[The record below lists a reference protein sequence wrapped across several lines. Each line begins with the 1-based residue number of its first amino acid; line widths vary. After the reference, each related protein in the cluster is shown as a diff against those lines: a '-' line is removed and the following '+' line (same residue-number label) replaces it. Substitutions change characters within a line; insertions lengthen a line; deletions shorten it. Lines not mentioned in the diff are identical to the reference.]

1 MFNNFKQL
9 KNITPLLNTK
19 LNIDMSRFLSL
30 AKHRINTFL
39 DGSAQVSTQCTKIP
53 NLTEYTYID
62 EDNKSI
68 LDAATY
74 IKNISKSKDI
84 KGSHFLTTT
93 PHISEEG
100 TPVAYSDLDKAFTR
114 AALSTYEAN
123 TLENDIEVLSKYL
136 ESVELPSSL
145 QIYGK
150 GTLLSATESLQAAI
164 HSAFSVISQPPLL
177 NGRTHTYV
185 TPEIGSAPYLE
196 CGTTTPYHHLAE
208 KPTKIENSTIE
219 YAPESKE
226 ANDYDTTHPRG
237 LTFVNTPFINSDSDI
252 LTEKGEGKSIFDHMK
267 ALLKPS
273 ELPTHYVLPLISLGF
288 ENMTTVECLIKLEI
302 LDLIKEKAKKRYVL
316 NKNNLK
322 YYQMFLDTLPYLNL
336 NKLPTPLL
344 HFLAE
349 NEAEKHK
356 NEIIKEHFFAFECK
370 NQLSFTRNTNS
381 VTYILND
388 DLKILYS
395 DKDYVSTQVLDLFE
409 KEILLIKSGDF
420 IGSYKENIR
429 LNMQSSYDINKVYD
443 GDVQFNDVSRAKS
456 LSFLF
461 NLNME
466 LPTGTNQDEKVI
478 EKLTKDNAPYLEDY
492 KGLHE
497 LPTMLRYISQHSDYF
512 TELRESMGRFLIDSR
527 KIDSKYNI
535 NSCYTAPLV
544 GKEQIDPPLA
554 ALLTDFD
561 MEKEGGLW
569 QKWYNL
575 DPYITKIIDNLY
587 ESLNE
592 IHASM
597 PIYTIYSGF
606 DSKTYKNIKQYVAST
621 WNDTIQDI
629 EDTIK
634 MVIETTKTQKIHGK
648 SGRYYKKC
656 REKVL
661 YLPENATKVSRD
673 ITKIR
678 RNTKKVRRKVKE
690 TGIETGIE
698 TGKETGKEVNI
709 DHFLAKNIATS
720 QINTQPG
727 TFMFMQNKEDNKT
740 SIDGNNLDKINMYND
755 IVSIDNDKKLYPS
768 IQFLHNMNKYV
779 PDMDNNTTN
788 IDDVNIETNKKYV
801 EVHRK
806 AQKNYENI
814 LSKLTKGFD
823 TLYSTLNNISSFEL
837 STQEIQS
844 EDYKLLHK
852 FVTETIGIHLFTL
865 VGYATLPKEYS
876 KYNPTMAYSEEGTH
890 TFINSSYIHTN
901 TYKHDNA
908 IAYPYV
914 HMSGSVCIPPYDK
927 IDPYLLDPQDVVL
940 ENLDGK
946 YVPYLNGKELTASD
960 YIITTTTRNYNQIRK
975 SASYDA
981 AFDSNAGATLF
992 KDSLC
997 YLDSSF
1003 HGYERNSS
1011 LLPQL
1016 HVLVRF
1022 MFPRLINC
1030 TDLFNDIKN
1039 YYSSE
1044 WSRDYLARTPEEER
1058 IGPISI
1064 ELYLKHVVKI
1074 DKKEKTLHIEFDE
1087 HAPAHLQ
1094 STVDAGITYIT
1105 NMLFIAD
1112 KLLKN
1117 QDVRDLANTLKDQV
1131 SPKIMSDTVNDT
1143 IVVGSP
1149 IAPADVLVMQSNYV
1163 SMPATAL
1170 MDMDINISDN
1180 MDNTESLPTVLR
1192 LSSMY
1197 GQNTSHDISKLQDP
1211 NFFKAYSKLTKNEE
1225 QILSKYVA
1233 NTWQEQCI
1241 NFVMSNLNLD
1251 QQNPFTIKNPMFAC
1265 DTKAALLYPREFSEK
1280 FYKDKDN
1287 LIKIYNFLYL
1297 SSLHPITLTQTKNS
1311 NSNTRNSE
1319 DNNTTKNE
1327 EWGKSLKLYTANI
1340 EELLLSYAEAMLR
1353 SDNKNNNN
1361 IHEIPSY
1368 LPTASYGY
1376 YILFGILHLLSTSD
1390 IYFKELYDMYSYYVK
1405 YDREHDKILNKSYD
1419 QYTLDFDDY
1428 IKQLPI
1434 AKNPYVS
1441 LIAALINK
1449 PKLFVESMLDSEPN
1463 YLTLRAFYIKYRDD
1477 TSINGKICYLN
1488 TIVLFFLHTINV
1500 RYNSY
1505 VLSNIPEYPRINIE
1519 GILNSFNTRYIDKIP
1534 LDLSDSQNLMS
1545 FILTHRFDEILTD
1558 IIGEHTTLEEF
1569 GVVYNKRE
1577 KVDVYEDPAVNTPP
1591 HEINIVDRGLI
1602 SITDDVTNA
1611 TNTDNDDG
1619 VHLDLCNEDEYFTNR
1634 PDIGDDYIETLNT
1647 FKGKLLDD
1655 IKSDINHTLKE
1666 EKGQGIIDVSYNS
1679 FAKIR
1684 GIASHTHLHKQSL
1697 LGTILSKSILKANQ
1711 IISDRLYDYVSQ
1723 SDDFCSREEELATLL
1738 HEFYTKIS
1746 GLNRSA
1752 IHELS
1757 EAGAAA
1763 AYKVINR
1770 SVAYYNSWSALDKI
1784 IRGLPFIKTN
1794 VDYLYS
1800 PSVFNVGRMTMPNK
1814 MVVNM
1819 QVATGFKVNDVN
1831 DPNKSFRYDNS
1842 YNTVESSFAA
1852 DKLFEPFKEKLK
1864 SLCERYNIPTSTVD
1878 LLVDIY
1884 LESLYSSNPLTRKQG
1899 LFSDL
1904 NIQSTLDTSTLK
1916 PFFLPT
1922 PTFCPNRANIGTYNF
1937 LSSAGMGLISSCGV
1951 LIPSYERYYM
1961 PTVPYRESSCTFD
1974 ISRREVTMT
1983 KGAFSNRP
1991 ITYLQNYFNHIATLN
2006 YCWSPYML
2014 KEEQNSTV
2022 LADSIN
2028 MSITNVYKEDKHSPL
2043 HESDYTLFHNIETPM
2058 INIHNI
2064 LALQYSLNEN
2074 RELDK
2079 DLAITYY
2086 EQVDDSAMRNLTQDH
2101 ASYVFRTTESHKYI
2115 HNHMPI
2121 NNVDDRNIVPSIMA
2135 EHIKL
2140 TDEFYYSLPKRVRD
2154 SAVSIRNHITDEV
2167 IVPDHLNGTENATKK
2182 DFILNTYLNR
2192 YDTDNNAELLTYA
2205 VQPDSLN
2212 RVMQKSL
2219 NRVKLSMITPEQDLY
2234 RSPGEPKVE
2243 LVDYYLLDTKNKT
2256 MHKIKYEYNGDLKKP
2271 TLKTPSTYKDAQ
2283 LYISNI
2289 DALMLINN
2297 PFVVLPNTY
2306 LANTLKVQN
2315 GFADNVDIDG
2325 QYHTG
2330 MNLGPVILG
2339 TDNFS
2344 TGLING
2350 SHLYTVPKNPIPSF
2364 VCSLEYVFAE
2374 DDITQLGSYLLMPD
2388 RLDRT
2393 PIIRESIVNY
2403 RHIKTITRDVLTKG
2417 PLSQQK
2423 NFNMRDSYYS
2433 KDAILPISL
2442 DPIHLIYLNRIKR
2455 LYGFYNYRDI
2465 VDYKTLLG
2473 LSEGNMPFSNLQAS
2487 RIYDAANLLL
2497 NYDEKSVKT
2506 LIYNRTD
2513 AMGYCDLNTSNTIKQ
2528 ALQNMYSLLTD
2539 KQQKPAK
2546 NSLGLSYSNLYPFI
2560 NTANFIVPTMLA
2572 NPADIYINTKQMYRN
2587 LKANAHLRKSIYTDY
2602 HMNCAQFSYDYFKDS
2617 PNYYDIKSYVTTPH
2631 QPAIEREY
2639 SLLKN
2644 IIYKMAGVPIS
2655 KNRIGY
2661 RNFIGS
2667 YSIYNTSGSEAG
2679 FLGGVAF
2686 YKQMLYFLGMDNVGD
2701 IHYDLMGM
2709 NGEIVFD
2716 LGNIYIRPYLPTPS
2730 IYPLYSLTSILNS
2743 GYKPSYALTTADYLM
2758 SRLNDKSFSNKIEYA
2773 KGLGKDSL
2781 FAYKVEQSLKEAIGE
2796 YTSKDAVKYDSEI
2809 NVYNLESPIMTK
2821 LRSDDSVYVMLD
2833 NPMYAFDNTIEHYH
2847 KFMLNSIL
2855 EDIYIKRSGN
2865 FFSALLYKDKH
2876 SLRKD
2881 KRLSYLESTD
2891 VSHSIYSITGK
2902 AKLGTDLIRDEQFE
2916 DVVLSKNSFLDK
2928 EDGVAYTKQDMEYTK
2943 QYVASTKQDL
2953 KVNQRM
2959 LLLTLQL
2966 LGSCEDADFFV
2977 DKGIV
2982 GTAQFLRNMYG
2993 PKNIRVK
3000 NKYVHEGRL
3009 RYIYKNNAIESLQ
3022 GRAHITSITAAV
3034 RALIN
3039 GPIDADKGKNSNSEE
3054 SEVYKDT
3061 YYINYTYD
3069 LPLKYMCTDYANYT
3083 VMLKYTPNCEN
3094 VYNNNSKVTYEGYV
3108 LKHSPED
3115 TLFHN
3120 RTKSYYATGSSNAT
3134 YNKHGIRGTL
3144 VEEYLKDGTAF
3155 ETGKGRVVLPN
3166 RFGNDFIY
3174 DKNYTLTL
3182 NTKEGAMSL
3191 NNAGISFKFN
3201 NMRKDVSSIYGN
3213 VRYKTNTQQVHRPYI
3228 AHLDFR
3234 QGYSISDSIDLVGYT
3249 EIVKKLSDYV
3259 VSNVMCKPT
3268 VPFRFADSNTLFQGV
3283 TGKEDIVAPY
3293 YANNYIPDYM
3303 LINDLQDSNYNIATA
3318 GAHYLYFLENY
3329 FNHKAEVTYDA
3340 LGNIVPQ
3347 QPVSYNNIGYLM
3359 RSMYGEVTMHRLSN
3373 YYGLDRKPYLK
3384 INESTN
3390 RYVTLGDIDSKLYKK
3405 AVSQYLNISA
3415 FPYSDFQ
3422 DVSIGSTGTRI
3433 TMLSELVDFDN
3444 LGIVCQYQSER
3455 FRANG
3460 SADTY
3465 IGELPYS
3472 KILLNL
3478 LKDMNITDLA
3488 YYDNL
3493 RRTIIAKKV
3502 TKMRLAEA
3510 CEEADVILI
3519 NMLCNLKRSE

>member
-1 MFNNFKQL
+1 ML
-9 KNITPLLNTK
+9 STK

-39 DGSAQVSTQCTKIP
+39 DGNAQITTQCTKIP
-53 NLTEYTYID
+53 NLTEYIYTD
-62 EDNKSI
+62 EDSKSS
-68 LDAATY
+68 LDADTY
-74 IKNISKSKDI
+74 IKNISKSRVI

-114 AALSTYEAN
+114 AALSTDEAN

-136 ESVELPSSL
+136 ERVELPSSL

-177 NGRTHTYV
+177 NGKAQAYV

-196 CGTTTPYHHLAE
+196 CGTTTLYHHLAE
-208 KPTKIENSTIE
+208 KPTKVENSTIE
-219 YAPESKE
+219 YHPENKE
-226 ANDYDTTHPRG
+226 ANDYDTTHPRY

-252 LTEKGEGKSIFDHMK
+252 LTEKGEDKSIFEYMK
-267 ALLKPS
+267 ALIRPT

-288 ENMTTVECLIKLEI
+288 ENMTTTECLIKLEI
-302 LDLIKEKAKKRYVL
+302 LDLIKEKAKKRYIVD
-316 NKNNLK
+316 KNDLK

-356 NEIIKEHFFAFECK
+356 NEIIKEHFFAFEYEK
-370 NQLSFTRNTNS
+370 QLSFTKNSNS
-381 VTYILND
+381 VTYNLND

-429 LNMQSSYDINKVYD
+429 LNTQSSYDINKVY
-443 GDVQFNDVSRAKS
+443 GSEVQFNSANRSKS
-456 LSFLF
+456 LAYLF

-466 LPTGTNQDEKVI
+466 LPTGTEQDEKVI
-478 EKLTKDNAPYLEDY
+478 ERLTEDKAPYLEDY

-497 LPTMLRYISQHSDYF
+497 LPTTLRYISQHSDYF
-512 TELRESMGRFLIDSR
+512 TELRESIGKFLADSK
-527 KIDSKYNI
+527 KIGGKYNI
-535 NSCYTAPLV
+535 DTCYTAPLV
-544 GKEQIDPPLA
+544 GKEQVDPPLA
-554 ALLTDFD
+554 ALLADFD

-606 DSKTYKNIKQYVAST
+606 DNKTYKNIKKYVANT

-634 MVIETTKTQKIHGK
+634 MVVETTKTQKMHGK

-661 YLPENATKVSRD
+661 YLPENATKV
-673 ITKIR
+673 R
-678 RNTKKVRRKVKE
+678 RNTTKVPRK
-690 TGIETGIE
+690 
-698 TGKETGKEVNI
+698 GKETGKETSKETDI
-709 DHFLAKNIATS
+709 DRFLAKNIATS

-727 TFMFMQNKEDNKT
+727 TFVNMLNGESNKT
-740 SIDGNNLDKINMYND
+740 EIDGNSLDKINMYND
-755 IVSIDNDKKLYPS
+755 IVSMSNNKKLYPS
-768 IQFLHNMNKYV
+768 IQFLHNINKYV
-779 PDMDNNTTN
+779 SDTDTDTDMGTTV
-788 IDDVNIETNKKYV
+788 DLETNKKYI

-814 LSKLTKGFD
+814 INKLTKGFD
-823 TLYSTLNNISSFEL
+823 TLHHTLNDISSFEL

-852 FVTETIGIHLFTL
+852 FVTETVGIHLFTL
-865 VGYATLPKEYS
+865 AGYASPPKEYS
-876 KYNPTMAYSEEGTH
+876 KYNPTMAYSEEAFN
-890 TFINSSYIHTN
+890 TFVNSSYHYTT
-901 TYKHDNA
+901 TYRHDNA
-908 IAYPYV
+908 VAYPCVYMYGKV
-914 HMSGSVCIPPYDK
+914 FTPPYDK

-940 ENLDGK
+940 ENSNGK

-960 YIITTTTRNYNQIRK
+960 YSITTATRNYNQIIK

-997 YLDSSF
+997 YLDSNF
-1003 HGYERNSS
+1003 KGYGCNST

-1016 HVLVRF
+1016 HILVRF
-1022 MFPRLINC
+1022 MFSCLINC

-1039 YYSSE
+1039 YYICE
-1044 WSRDYLARTPEEER
+1044 WSRDYIARTPEDGR
-1058 IGPISI
+1058 TVPTSI

-1074 DKKEKTLHIEFDE
+1074 DGKEKTLHIEFDE
-1087 HAPAHLQ
+1087 SAPAHLQ
-1094 STVDAGITYIT
+1094 NTVDTGITYVT

-1117 QDVRDLANTLKDQV
+1117 QDVRDLATTLKDQV
-1131 SPKIMSDTVNDT
+1131 SPKIMSDTVNDA

-1180 MDNTESLPTVLR
+1180 MDNAESLPTVLR

-1197 GQNTSHDISKLQDP
+1197 GQNTSHDITKLQDP

-1233 NTWQEQCI
+1233 STWQKYCI
-1241 NFVMSNLNLD
+1241 NFVLSNLNLD

-1265 DTKAALLYPREFSEK
+1265 DTKEALLYSREFSEK

-1297 SSLHPITLTQTKNS
+1297 SSIHPVTLTKTKN
-1311 NSNTRNSE
+1311 RNSSGNNSSGNNSS
-1319 DNNTTKNE
+1319 DNNSSDNNSSDNNSSDNNPGNNE
-1327 EWGKSLKLYTANI
+1327 KWGQSFKLYTANI
-1340 EELLLSYAEAMLR
+1340 EELLLAYAETMLH
-1353 SDNKNNNN
+1353 NNN
-1361 IHEIPSY
+1361 INEIPSY
-1368 LPTASYGY
+1368 LPTASYVY

-1390 IYFKELYDMYSYYVK
+1390 IYFKELYDTYSYYVK
-1405 YDREHDKILNKSYD
+1405 YDREHDKILDKSYD
-1419 QYTLDFDDY
+1419 QYTLDFDKY
-1428 IKQLPI
+1428 AKQLPT
-1434 AKNPYVS
+1434 AKNPYVT

-1449 PKLFVESMLDSEPN
+1449 PKLFVESMLGTEPN
-1463 YLTLRAFYIKYRDD
+1463 YLTLRSINLKYRND

-1488 TIVLFFLHTINV
+1488 TTILLLLHTINI
-1500 RYNSY
+1500 RYSSY

-1519 GILNSFNTRYIDKIP
+1519 GILSSLNTRYIDKIP
-1534 LDLSDSQNLMS
+1534 LDLSDSQNLVS

-1577 KVDVYEDPAVNTPP
+1577 KAGIYEDPEENTPP
-1591 HEINIVDRGLI
+1591 YEINIADQGLV
-1602 SITDDVTNA
+1602 SIMDDVTNE
-1611 TNTDNDDG
+1611 TNRDDNEVHSG
-1619 VHLDLCNEDEYFTNR
+1619 VYNEYEYYANR
-1634 PDIGDDYIETLNT
+1634 PDMGDDYIETLNI
-1647 FKGKLLDD
+1647 FKGKPLDD

-1666 EKGQGIIDVSYNS
+1666 EKGQGIIDVAYNS

-1684 GIASHTHLHKQSL
+1684 GIISHTHLHKQSL

-1738 HEFYTKIS
+1738 QDFYNKIS
-1746 GLNRSA
+1746 GLSRDDIN
-1752 IHELS
+1752 ELS
-1757 EAGAAA
+1757 EAGEAA

-1784 IRGLPFIKTN
+1784 IHGLPFIKTN

-1800 PSVFNVGRMTMPNK
+1800 PSVFNVGRMIMPNK
-1814 MVVNM
+1814 IVVNI
-1819 QVATGFKVNDVN
+1819 QNATGFKLNDVN
-1831 DPNKSFRYDNS
+1831 DSNKSHKYHSLDDS
-1842 YNTVESSFAA
+1842 IAA
-1852 DKLFEPFKEKLK
+1852 VAAVDKLFEPFKEKLK

-1878 LLVDIY
+1878 LLVGIY
-1884 LESLYSSNPLTRKQG
+1884 LESLYSSNPLTKKQG
-1899 LFSDL
+1899 PFSDL

-1951 LIPSYERYYM
+1951 LIPSYERYYT
-1961 PTVPYRESSCTFD
+1961 PTVPYRDTSFTSD
-1974 ISRREVTMT
+1974 ASRREVTMT
-1983 KGAFSNRP
+1983 KGAFSNK
-1991 ITYLQNYFNHIATLN
+1991 TLSYLYNYFNTIATLN

-2022 LADSIN
+2022 LADSLN
-2028 MSITNVYKEDKHSPL
+2028 MSITNVYKEGKHSPS
-2043 HESDYTLFHNIETPM
+2043 HDSDYTLFHNIETPM

-2101 ASYVFRTTESHKYI
+2101 ASYILRTTEPHKYI
-2115 HNHMPI
+2115 HNRMPI

-2135 EHIKL
+2135 EHIKF
-2140 TDEFYYSLPKRVRD
+2140 TDEFYYSLPKRVRN
-2154 SAVSIRNHITDEV
+2154 SALPLRNHITDGV
-2167 IVPDHLNGTENATKK
+2167 IVQNHLDETENATKK

-2205 VQPDSLN
+2205 VQPDALN
-2212 RVMQKSL
+2212 NVMQKSL
-2219 NRVKLSMITPEQDLY
+2219 NRVKLSLITPEQDLCRY
-2234 RSPGEPKVE
+2234 SGEPKVE

-2256 MHKIKYEYNGDLKKP
+2256 MHKVKYEYNSDLKKP
-2271 TLKTPSTYKDAQ
+2271 TLKTPNMYKDAQ

-2315 GFADNVDIDG
+2315 GYADNVDIDG

-2330 MNLGPVILG
+2330 VNLGSVILG

-2350 SHLYTVPKNPIPSF
+2350 THLYTVPKNPIPSL

-2374 DDITQLGSYLLMPD
+2374 DDTTQLGLYLLMPD
-2388 RLDRT
+2388 RLSKT
-2393 PIIRESIVNY
+2393 PLIRESIVNY
-2403 RHIKTITRDVLTKG
+2403 RHIKTITRDVLTRG

-2433 KDAILPISL
+2433 RDAILPISL
-2442 DPIHLIYLNRIKR
+2442 DPIHLLYLNRIKR
-2455 LYGFYNYRDI
+2455 LYSFYNYRDI

-2473 LSEGNMPFSNLQAS
+2473 LNDSSNKSNMPFGNLQAS
-2487 RIYDAANLLL
+2487 RIYDATDLLL

-2513 AMGYCDLNTSNTIKQ
+2513 AMGYCDLNTSTTIKQ
-2528 ALQNMYSLLTD
+2528 ALQTIHSLLTD
-2539 KQQKPAK
+2539 KQQKPTK
-2546 NSLGLSYSNLYPFI
+2546 NSLGLSYSNMYPFI

-2572 NPADIYINTKQMYRN
+2572 SPAEIYINTKQLYRY
-2587 LKANAHLRKSIYTDY
+2587 LKVTALIRKSIYIDY
-2602 HMNCAQFSYDYFKDS
+2602 HMNCAEFSYDYFKDNS
-2617 PNYYDIKSYVTTPH
+2617 NYYDIKSYVTTPH

-2661 RNFIGS
+2661 KNLIGS
-2667 YSIYNTSGSEAG
+2667 YSIYDTGGSEAG
-2679 FLGGVAF
+2679 FLGGISF
-2686 YKQMLYFLGMDNVGD
+2686 YKQMLYFLGVDNVGD
-2701 IHYDLMGM
+2701 IHYDLMGK
-2709 NGEIVFD
+2709 NGEAIFD
-2716 LGNIYIRPYLPTPS
+2716 LDSIYIRPYLPTPS

-2781 FAYKVEQSLKEAIGE
+2781 FAYKVEQALNGTIDE
-2796 YTSKDAVKYDSEI
+2796 YTSKDAVKYDSEVR
-2809 NVYNLESPIMTK
+2809 VYNLESPILTK

-2881 KRLSYLESTD
+2881 KRLSYLESAE
-2891 VSHSIYSITGK
+2891 VSHNIYCIAGK
-2902 AKLGTDLIRDEQFE
+2902 AKMGTDLIRDEQLE
-2916 DVVLSKNSFLDK
+2916 DMVLSKNSFIDK
-2928 EDGVAYTKQDMEYTK
+2928 EEGVAYTKKDLAY
-2943 QYVASTKQDL
+2943 TKQDL

-2966 LGSCEDADFFV
+2966 LGNCEDADFIV
-2977 DKGIV
+2977 DRGIV

-3000 NKYVHEGRL
+3000 NPYVHEGRL
-3009 RYIYKNNAIESLQ
+3009 RYIFKNNAIESLQ

-3039 GPIDADKGKNSNSEE
+3039 SPIDVINSSEE
-3054 SEVYKDT
+3054 SKEGKHT

-3094 VYNNNSKVTYEGYV
+3094 VYNCNSKVTYEGYV

-3120 RTKSYYATGSSNAT
+3120 RTKNRYAIGSSDTT
-3134 YNKHGIRGTL
+3134 YNKYGVKGTL
-3144 VEEYLKDGTAF
+3144 VEEYLKDNNNAL
-3155 ETGKGRVVLPN
+3155 ESSKGRVALIP
-3166 RFGNDFIY
+3166 RHGDDFIY

-3182 NTKEGAMSL
+3182 NTKEGVMSL
-3191 NNAGISFKFN
+3191 SNAGVIFKFN

-3213 VRYKTNTQQVHRPYI
+3213 VRYKTNTQQVHRPYTANLGI
-3228 AHLDFR
+3228 R
-3234 QGYSISDSIDLVGYT
+3234 QGYSISNSTDLAGYT
-3249 EIVKKLSDYV
+3249 EIVNKLSNYV

-3268 VPFRFADSNTLFQGV
+3268 VPFRFADGNTMFQGV

-3303 LINDLQDSNYNIATA
+3303 LINNLNGSSYNTETA
-3318 GAHYLYFLENY
+3318 GSHYLYFLENY

-3340 LGNIVPQ
+3340 LGNIIPQ
-3347 QPVSYNNIGYLM
+3347 QLMSYNNIAYLM

-3444 LGIVCQYQSER
+3444 LGIVCQHQSER
-3455 FRANG
+3455 FRANEKD
-3460 SADTY
+3460 DTY
-3465 IGELPYS
+3465 VGELPYS

-3519 NMLCNLKRSE
+3519 NMLCNLKQSE

>member
-9 KNITPLLNTK
+9 KNITPMLSTK

-39 DGSAQVSTQCTKIP
+39 DGSTQVTTQCTKIP
-53 NLTEYTYID
+53 NLTGYTYID
-62 EDNKSI
+62 EDNKSS

-74 IKNISKSKDI
+74 IKNISKSKVI

-100 TPVAYSDLDKAFTR
+100 TPVAYSDLDKALTR
-114 AALSTYEAN
+114 AALSTNEVN
-123 TLENDIEVLSKYL
+123 ILENDIEVLSKYL

-164 HSAFSVISQPPLL
+164 HSAFSIISQPPLL
-177 NGRTHTYV
+177 NGKAHMHV
-185 TPEIGSAPYLE
+185 SPEIGSVPYLE
-196 CGTTTPYHHLAE
+196 CGTTTPYHHLTD
-208 KPTKIENSTIE
+208 KSTKVEDGTIE
-219 YAPESKE
+219 YHSENKE
-226 ANDYDTTHPRG
+226 ANDYDTTHPRKF
-237 LTFVNTPFINSDSDI
+237 TMVNTPFINSDSNI
-252 LTEKGEGKSIFDHMK
+252 LTEKGEDKSIFEYMK
-267 ALLKPS
+267 ALIRPT

-288 ENMTTVECLIKLEI
+288 ENMTTTECLIKLEI
-302 LDLIKEKAKKRYVL
+302 LDLVKEKAKKRYVL

-356 NEIIKEHFFAFECK
+356 NEIIKEHFFAFEYEK
-370 NQLSFTRNTNS
+370 QLSFTKNSNS
-381 VTYILND
+381 VTYNLDD
-388 DLKILYS
+388 DLKMLYS

-429 LNMQSSYDINKVYD
+429 LNMQSSYDLDKVYSSEIK
-443 GDVQFNDVSRAKS
+443 FNDVNKAKS

-461 NLNME
+461 NLSME
-466 LPTGTNQDEKVI
+466 LPTGTEKDEKVI
-478 EKLTKDNAPYLEDY
+478 EKLTEDKAPYLEDY

-497 LPTMLRYISQHSDYF
+497 LPNTLRYISQHSDYF
-512 TELRESMGRFLIDSR
+512 TELRESIGRFLIDSK
-527 KIDSKYNI
+527 KINGKYNI
-535 NSCYTAPLV
+535 DTCYKAPLV
-544 GKEQIDPPLA
+544 GKEQVDPPLA

-606 DSKTYKNIKQYVAST
+606 DNKTYKNIKKYVAST

-634 MVIETTKTQKIHGK
+634 MVVNTTKTQKMQGK

-661 YLPENATKVSRD
+661 YLPENTTKVHRNA
-673 ITKIR
+673 KQVL
-678 RNTKKVRRKVKE
+678 RNTKQIRRKGK
-690 TGIETGIE
+690 E

-727 TFMFMQNKEDNKT
+727 TFIFMLNNDNSKT
-740 SIDGNNLDKINMYND
+740 SIDGNSLDKINMYND
-755 IVSIDNDKKLYPS
+755 IVSMDNDKKLYPS
-768 IQFLHNMNKYV
+768 IQFLHNINKYA
-779 PDMDNNTTN
+779 PATDTNTNMDTDTDNNT
-788 IDDVNIETNKKYV
+788 ETNKKYV

-823 TLYSTLNNISSFEL
+823 TLYDTLNNISSFEL

-844 EDYKLLHK
+844 EDYKLLRK
-852 FVTETIGIHLFTL
+852 FVTETIGTHLFTL
-865 VGYATLPKEYS
+865 AGYANLPREYY

-890 TFINSSYIHTN
+890 TFINSSYIYTSI
-901 TYKHDNA
+901 YKHDNA
-908 IAYPYV
+908 LAYPYV
-914 HMSGSVCIPPYDK
+914 YMSGSVCIPPYDK

-940 ENLDGK
+940 ENSDGK
-946 YVPYLNGKELTASD
+946 YVPYLNGEKLTASD
-960 YIITTTTRNYNQIRK
+960 YSITTTTRNYNQIRK
-975 SASYDA
+975 SACYDA
-981 AFDSNAGATLF
+981 ARENNAGADLF

-1003 HGYERNSS
+1003 NGYERNNTV
-1011 LLPQL
+1011 LPQL

-1022 MFPRLINC
+1022 MFSHLINC

-1039 YYSSE
+1039 YYRSE
-1044 WSRDYLARTPEEER
+1044 WSRDYIARTPEGER
-1058 IGPISI
+1058 IRPISI

-1074 DKKEKTLHIEFDE
+1074 DVKEKTLHIEFDE
-1087 HAPAHLQ
+1087 YAPAHLQ

-1117 QDVRDLANTLKDQV
+1117 QDVRNLANTLKDQV

-1180 MDNTESLPTVLR
+1180 MNNAESLPTVLR

-1197 GQNTSHDISKLQDP
+1197 GQNTSHDITKLQDP

-1233 NTWQEQCI
+1233 NTWKEQCI

-1251 QQNPFTIKNPMFAC
+1251 QQSSFTIKNPMFAC
-1265 DTKAALLYPREFSEK
+1265 DTKEALLYPREFSEK
-1280 FYKDKDN
+1280 FYNDKDN
-1287 LIKIYNFLYL
+1287 LIKIYNFLYH

-1311 NSNTRNSE
+1311 NARDSR
-1319 DNNTTKNE
+1319 DNNLGKNE
-1327 EWGKSLKLYTANI
+1327 EWGKSFKLYTANI
-1340 EELLLSYAEAMLR
+1340 EDLLISYAELMIN
-1353 SDNKNNNN
+1353 SNN
-1361 IHEIPSY
+1361 IHEVPSY
-1368 LPTASYGY
+1368 LPTASYVY
-1376 YILFGILHLLSTSD
+1376 YILFGILHLVSTSD
-1390 IYFKELYDMYSYYVK
+1390 IYFKELYNTYSYYVK
-1405 YDREHDKILNKSYD
+1405 YDREHDKVLNSLYD

-1441 LIAALINK
+1441 LISTIINK
-1449 PKLFVESMLDSEPN
+1449 PKFFVESMLGSEPN
-1463 YLTLRAFYIKYRDD
+1463 FLTLRAISIKYKND

-1488 TIVLFFLHTINV
+1488 TIILLLLHTINI
-1500 RYNSY
+1500 RYSSY
-1505 VLSNIPEYPRINIE
+1505 VLSNMPEYPRINIE
-1519 GILNSFNTRYIDKIP
+1519 NILSNFNTRYIDKIP
-1534 LDLSDSQNLMS
+1534 LNLSDSQNLVS

-1569 GVVYNKRE
+1569 GVVYNKIE
-1577 KVDVYEDPAVNTPP
+1577 KAGIYDDPEENTPP
-1591 HEINIVDRGLI
+1591 YEINIVDQGLV
-1602 SITDDVTNA
+1602 SIMDDVTNE
-1611 TNTDNDDG
+1611 TNTNDG
-1619 VHLDLCNEDEYFTNR
+1619 VQLNLYNENEYYTNR
-1634 PDIGDDYIETLNT
+1634 PDIGDDYIETLNV
-1647 FKGKLLDD
+1647 FKGKRLGEV
-1655 IKSDINHTLKE
+1655 KSDINHTIKE

-1684 GIASHTHLHKQSL
+1684 GIISHTHLHKQSL

-1711 IISDRLYDYVSQ
+1711 IISDRLYDYVSK

-1738 HEFYTKIS
+1738 QDFYNKVS
-1746 GLNRSA
+1746 GLHRSD

-1757 EAGAAA
+1757 EAGEAA
-1763 AYKVINR
+1763 AYQIINR

-1784 IRGLPFIKTN
+1784 ICGLPFIKTN
-1794 VDYLYS
+1794 MDYIYS

-1831 DPNKSFRYDNS
+1831 DSNKSFKYDTS
-1842 YNTVESSFAA
+1842 YNAVESVFAA

-1864 SLCERYNIPTSTVD
+1864 SLCEKYNIPTSTVD
-1878 LLVDIY
+1878 LLVGIY

-1899 LFSDL
+1899 SLSDL
-1904 NIQSTLDTSTLK
+1904 NIQNTWDTSTLK

-1922 PTFCPNRANIGTYNF
+1922 PTFCPNRANISTYNF

-1951 LIPSYERYYM
+1951 LVPSYEKYYM
-1961 PTVPYRESSCTFD
+1961 PMVPYRESSCTFGT
-1974 ISRREVTMT
+1974 SRREITMT

-1991 ITYLQNYFNHIATLN
+1991 ITYLRNYFNSIAPLN

-2022 LADSIN
+2022 LADSLN

-2101 ASYVFRTTESHKYI
+2101 ASYVLRTTESHKYI
-2115 HNHMPI
+2115 HNRMPI

-2154 SAVSIRNHITDEV
+2154 SAAPLRNHITDEV
-2167 IVPDHLNGTENATKK
+2167 IVQDHIDETENVTKK
-2182 DFILNTYLNR
+2182 NFMLNTYLNR

-2219 NRVKLSMITPEQDLY
+2219 NRVKLSMITPEQDL
-2234 RSPGEPKVE
+2234 RRFSGEPKVE

-2256 MHKIKYEYNGDLKKP
+2256 MHKVKYEYNSDLKKP

-2315 GFADNVDIDG
+2315 GYVDNVDIDG

-2330 MNLGPVILG
+2330 VNLGSVILG

-2350 SHLYTVPKNPIPSF
+2350 THLYTTPKNPIPSF
-2364 VCSLEYVFAE
+2364 ICSLEYVFAE
-2374 DDITQLGSYLLMPD
+2374 DDTTQLGLYLLMPD
-2388 RLDRT
+2388 RLSKT
-2393 PIIRESIVNY
+2393 PLIRESIVNY
-2403 RHIKTITRDVLTKG
+2403 RHIKTITSDVLTKG

-2442 DPIHLIYLNRIKR
+2442 DPIHLLYLNRIKR
-2455 LYGFYNYRDI
+2455 LYSFYNYRDI

-2473 LSEGNMPFSNLQAS
+2473 LSEGMITLGNLQAS
-2487 RIYDAANLLL
+2487 RIYDAADLLL

-2513 AMGYCDLNTSNTIKQ
+2513 VMGYCDLNTSNTIKQ
-2528 ALQNMYSLLTD
+2528 ALQTMYSLLTD
-2539 KQQKPAK
+2539 KQQKPAR

-2572 NPADIYINTKQMYRN
+2572 NPAEIYINTKQMYRH
-2587 LKANAHLRKSIYTDY
+2587 LKVTAHLRKSIYTDY
-2602 HMNCAQFSYDYFKDS
+2602 HMNYAQFSYDYFKDS
-2617 PNYYDIKSYVTTPH
+2617 PNYYDVKSYVTTPH

-2661 RNFIGS
+2661 KNFIGS
-2667 YSIYNTSGSEAG
+2667 YSIYDTGGSEAG
-2679 FLGGVAF
+2679 FLGGIAF

-2701 IHYDLMGM
+2701 IHYDLMGK
-2709 NGEIVFD
+2709 NGEAIFD
-2716 LGNIYIRPYLPTPS
+2716 LDNIYIRPYLPTPS

-2743 GYKPSYALTTADYLM
+2743 GYKPSYAFTTADYLM

-2781 FAYKVEQSLKEAIGE
+2781 FAYKVEQALNGTIDE

-2809 NVYNLESPIMTK
+2809 NVYNLDSQVMTK

-2902 AKLGTDLIRDEQFE
+2902 AKMGTDLIRDEQFE
-2916 DVVLSKNSFLDK
+2916 DVALSKNNFLDR
-2928 EDGVAYTKQDMEYTK
+2928 EEGVAYTKQDLAY
-2943 QYVASTKQDL
+2943 TKQDL

-2977 DKGIV
+2977 DRGIV
-2982 GTAQFLRNMYG
+2982 GTAQFLRSMYG

-3009 RYIYKNNAIESLQ
+3009 RYIHKNNAIESLQ
-3022 GRAHITSITAAV
+3022 GRAYITSITAAV

-3039 GPIDADKGKNSNSEE
+3039 GPMDVDKDKNSNSSEE
-3054 SEVYKDT
+3054 GDVDKNT

-3094 VYNNNSKVTYEGYV
+3094 VYNSNSKVTYEGYV

-3134 YNKHGIRGTL
+3134 YNKHGIRGIL

-3166 RFGNDFIY
+3166 RLGNNFIY

-3201 NMRKDVSSIYGN
+3201 NMRKDVSSIYSN

-3234 QGYSISDSIDLVGYT
+3234 QGYIISDSTDLAGYT

-3259 VSNVMCKPT
+3259 VSNVICKPT
-3268 VPFRFADSNTLFQGV
+3268 VPFRFADSNTMFQGV

-3384 INESTN
+3384 IDESTN

-3422 DVSIGSTGTRI
+3422 DVSMGSTGTRI

-3455 FRANG
+3455 FRVNEKDDA
-3460 SADTY
+3460 Y
-3465 IGELPYS
+3465 VGELPYS

-3519 NMLCNLKRSE
+3519 NMLCNLKQSK